1 MEAENNNKDSSSS
14 SSSSK
19 IIPEKVMEGLR
30 KTLANIDEL
39 KPKFDEFISL
49 VSDPEVLSQLPPL
62 ERAQSL
68 LLFAKLTSV
77 LLSVR
82 LRCSGVYPDHHPIKG
97 ELDRL
102 SRYQE
107 KLERFVEIS
116 KAPLR
121 PSTTVNTQAATRF
134 IEHSLPD
141 LTAEQRKRMRAISKG
156 EEGRMKYSER
166 SVQKKR
172 KTPVSDMKS
181 VREAAEEFL
190 EKAARELLGEN
201 NGGVKGPLGPIQ
213 PVDIDED

>member
-1 MEAENNNKDSSSS
+1 MEAEDNKISSSS
-14 SSSSK
+14 SN
-19 IIPEKVMEGLR
+19 IIPEKVMEGVR
-30 KTLANIDEL
+30 TTLANIDEL
-39 KPKFDEFISL
+39 QSNFDEFLSL
-49 VSDPEVLSQLPPL
+49 TSDPEVLSQLPPL

-68 LLFAKLTSV
+68 LLLAKLTSV
-77 LLSVR
+77 LLSVK

-107 KLERFVEIS
+107 KLERFVDKS
-116 KAPLR
+116 RAPLR

-166 SVQKKR
+166 NIQKKR
-172 KTPVSDMKS
+172 KTPISDMKS

-190 EKAARELLGEN
+190 QKAARELLGET
-201 NGGVKGPLGPIQ
+201 NGGVQGPLAPVQ
-213 PVDIDED
+213 PVEIDED